1 MSCCRS
7 IISSRELPK
16 SDGVTMAFLACV
28 ISSTVGLRRPWGQRR
43 TQCSCG
49 LRGLLMCV
57 PPRCPPGSPLQ
68 QQSSGSARAKIRR
81 AQLIHLQRSTEA
93 AACWREAALES
104 LRCFCRDLYVVTT
117 PAALGLRQLS
127 CASVAEEGA
136 GPSLSLGC
144 GEAGRG
150 HVYSSPGTR
159 QTLGHGTAEKQPWEK
174 RIPDMLKP
182 RAWL

>member
-16 SDGVTMAFLACV
+16 SDGVMMAFLACV

-43 TQCSCG
+43 AQCSCG
-49 LRGLLMCV
+49 LRGLLVCV

-68 QQSSGSARAKIRR
+68 QHSSGSARAKIRR

-93 AACWREAALES
+93 AACWQEAALES
-104 LRCFCRDLYVVTT
+104 LRCFCRDLYAVTT

-127 CASVAEEGA
+127 CAGVAEEGT
-136 GPSLSLGC
+136 
-144 GEAGRG
+144 G

-174 RIPDMLKP
+174 RIPGMLKP

>member
-43 TQCSCG
+43 AQCSCG
-49 LRGLLMCV
+49 LRGLLVCV

-68 QQSSGSARAKIRR
+68 QHSSGSARAKIRR

-93 AACWREAALES
+93 AACWQEAALES
-104 LRCFCRDLYVVTT
+104 LRCFCRDLHVVTT

-127 CASVAEEGA
+127 CAGVAEEGT
-136 GPSLSLGC
+136 
-144 GEAGRG
+144 G

-174 RIPDMLKP
+174 RIPGMLKP